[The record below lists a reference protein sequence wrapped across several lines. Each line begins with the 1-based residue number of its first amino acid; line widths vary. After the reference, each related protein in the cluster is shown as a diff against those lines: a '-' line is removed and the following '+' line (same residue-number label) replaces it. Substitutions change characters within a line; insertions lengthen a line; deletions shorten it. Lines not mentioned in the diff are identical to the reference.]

1 MGERTPHLDPYARG
15 GWIGITNK
23 HTRADLIRALI
34 EGVSFSL
41 RDCLSIIHED
51 MNLDIHA
58 VRLSGGGARSL
69 FWRQMLADI
78 FSTGVATLENQ
89 EGSAYG
95 AALLA
100 LAGDGPY
107 KSVDEV
113 CEACI
118 REVDCLIPSPHESAV
133 YQRGYEV
140 YSVLYPTLK
149 PVYGIINQM
158 R

>member
-1 MGERTPHLDPYARG
+1 MG
-15 GWIGITNK
+15 
-23 HTRADLIRALI
+23 
-34 EGVSFSL
+34 
-41 RDCLSIIHED
+41 
-51 MNLDIHA
+51 LDIQS
-58 VRLSGGGARSL
+58 VRVSGGGARSL
-69 FWRQMLADI
+69 FWRQMLANI
-78 FSTGVATLENQ
+78 FSTSVATLANT

-113 CEACI
+113 CAACI

-149 PVYGIINQM
+149 PIYGVINQM
-158 R
+158 Q

>member
-1 MGERTPHLDPYARG
+1 MR
-15 GWIGITNK
+15 
-23 HTRADLIRALI
+23 
-34 EGVSFSL
+34 V
-41 RDCLSIIHED
+41 
-51 MNLDIHA
+51 
-58 VRLSGGGARSL
+58 SGGGARSA

-78 FSTGVATLENQ
+78 FSTSVTTLENK

-113 CEACI
+113 CAACI
-118 REVDCLIPSPHESAV
+118 REVDSMVPSPHESAV
-133 YQRGYEV
+133 YQRGYEA

-149 PVYGIINQM
+149 PFYGIINQM

>member
-1 MGERTPHLDPYARG
+1 L
-15 GWIGITNK
+15 
-23 HTRADLIRALI
+23 LRALI

-51 MNLDIHA
+51 MGIEISN
-58 VRLSGGGARSL
+58 VRVSGGGAKSL

-78 FSTGVATLENQ
+78 FSTSVATLANT

-107 KSVDEV
+107 ASVEDVCATAIKEV
-113 CEACI
+113 SRVVPVAH
-118 REVDCLIPSPHESAV
+118 DSAV

-140 YSVLYPTLK
+140 FSVLYPTLK
-149 PVYGIINQM
+149 PIYGLIHQM
-158 R
+158 A